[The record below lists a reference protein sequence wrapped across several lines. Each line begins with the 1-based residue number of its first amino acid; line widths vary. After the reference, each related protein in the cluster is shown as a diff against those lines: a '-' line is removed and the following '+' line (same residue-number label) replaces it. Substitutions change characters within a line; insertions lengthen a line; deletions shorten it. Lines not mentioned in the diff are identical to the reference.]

1 MILAKKVKSKTLKI
15 RLMIK
20 NSHFLLIISKYLIKA
35 IKDIHV
41 FNIFSY
47 LYPVKLV
54 LLINHLK

>member
-35 IKDIHV
+35 LNNSMFLTFLVIYILL
-41 FNIFSY
+41 Y
-47 LYPVKLV
+47 LYY
-54 LLINHLK
+54 